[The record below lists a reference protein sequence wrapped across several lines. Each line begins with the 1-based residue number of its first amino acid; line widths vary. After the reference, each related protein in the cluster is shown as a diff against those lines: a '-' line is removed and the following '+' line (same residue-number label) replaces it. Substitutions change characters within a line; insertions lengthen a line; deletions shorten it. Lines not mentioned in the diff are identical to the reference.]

1 MSILDQLDREAR
13 TQERTEALREYAQML
28 GTMYDE
34 YLKAGIPAD
43 VCGDLLLQYNAM
55 ILSRGLN
62 GQSDS
67 LI

>member
-1 MSILDQLDREAR
+1 MSILDQLDQEAQE
-13 TQERTEALREYAQML
+13 QERTEALREYAKML
-28 GTMYDE
+28 GVMYDE

-62 GQSDS
+62 GQSDR
-67 LI
+67 LL